1 MNTTDHGK
9 LVLRLSVG
17 GMMLLHGIA
26 KLTNPGSLD
35 WINGEVAGMGLPFF
49 LGYAVLIGEILA
61 PLMVVAGVK
70 ARIGGWLMVANMVV
84 AIYLAHMSELFA
96 LTKNG
101 GWAIELQA
109 LYLFGSLTI
118 ALQGSGRY
126 AVKPD

>member
-17 GMMLLHGIA
+17 AMMLLHGIA

-35 WINGEVAGMGLPFF
+35 WINGEVANLGLPFF
-49 LGYAVLIGEILA
+49 FGYAVLIGEIVA
-61 PLMVVAGVK
+61 PLMVIIGFK
-70 ARIGGWLMVANMVV
+70 TRIGGWLMVGNMIV
-84 AIYLAHMSELFA
+84 ALYLAHMGELFA

-109 LYLFGSLTI
+109 FYLFGSLAI
-118 ALQGSGRY
+118 ALMGSGRF
-126 AVKPD
+126 AVKRD